1 MKAKSK
7 AYFNYSLL
15 DLHFGYRLVEMS
27 GVAVSLNGHVFN
39 LLNAK
44 YISDADDNDNDND
57 NDKYS
62 VFDEELMNHDS
73 ASAGV
78 CFGLPRLLNL
88 SLMIEY

>member
-27 GVAVSLNGHVFN
+27 GVAVSLNGLS

-44 YISDADDNDNDND
+44 YISDADDND
-57 NDKYS
+57 KYS
-62 VFDEELMNHDS
+62 IFDEELMNHDS

>member
-15 DLHFGYRLVEMS
+15 DLHFGYRLAEIS

-39 LLNAK
+39 LLDAK
-44 YISDADDNDNDND
+44 YISDADDND
-57 NDKYS
+57 KYS
-62 VFDEELMNHDS
+62 VFDDELMNHDS

>member
-27 GVAVSLNGHVFN
+27 GVAVSLNGLS
-39 LLNAK
+39 LLNANH
-44 YISDADDNDNDND
+44 ISDADD

-62 VFDEELMNHDS
+62 VFDEEFMNHDS
-73 ASAGV
+73 ASAEV

>member
-15 DLHFGYRLVEMS
+15 DLHFGYRLAEIS
-27 GVAVSLNGHVFN
+27 GVAVSLNGHAFN
-39 LLNAK
+39 LLDAK
-44 YISDADDNDNDND
+44 YISDTDD

-62 VFDEELMNHDS
+62 VFDDELMNHDS
-73 ASAGV
+73 ASARV
-78 CFGLPRLLNL
+78 YFGLPRLLNL

>member
-44 YISDADDNDNDND
+44 YISDADDNDND
-57 NDKYS
+57 KYS
-62 VFDEELMNHDS
+62 VFDDELMNHDS

-78 CFGLPRLLNL
+78 YFGLPRLLNL

>member
-15 DLHFGYRLVEMS
+15 DLHFGYRLAEIS
-27 GVAVSLNGHVFN
+27 GVVVSLNGHVFN
-39 LLNAK
+39 LLDAK
-44 YISDADDNDNDND
+44 YISDADDNDND
-57 NDKYS
+57 KYS
-62 VFDEELMNHDS
+62 VFDDELMNHDS

-78 CFGLPRLLNL
+78 YFGLPRLLNL

>member
-15 DLHFGYRLVEMS
+15 DLHFGYRLVEIS

-39 LLNAK
+39 LLDAK
-44 YISDADDNDNDND
+44 YISDADDNDND
-57 NDKYS
+57 KYS
-62 VFDEELMNHDS
+62 VFDDELMNHDS

-78 CFGLPRLLNL
+78 YFGLPRLLNL

>member
-15 DLHFGYRLVEMS
+15 DFHFGYRLVEMS

-39 LLNAK
+39 LLDAK
-44 YISDADDNDNDND
+44 YISDADDNDR
-57 NDKYS
+57 YS
-62 VFDEELMNHDS
+62 AFDDELMNHDA

-78 CFGLPRLLNL
+78 YFGLPRRFNL
-88 SLMIEY
+88 SLTIEY

>member
-27 GVAVSLNGHVFN
+27 RIAVSLNGHVFN

-44 YISDADDNDNDND
+44 YISDADDND
-57 NDKYS
+57 KYC
-62 VFDEELMNHDS
+62 VFDEELMNPDS
-73 ASAGV
+73 ASARV
-78 CFGLPRLLNL
+78 YFGLPRLLNL

>member
-44 YISDADDNDNDND
+44 YISDADDND
-57 NDKYS
+57 KYS
-62 VFDEELMNHDS
+62 VFDE
-73 ASAGV
+73 
-78 CFGLPRLLNL
+78 
-88 SLMIEY
+88 

>member
-15 DLHFGYRLVEMS
+15 DLHFGYRLAEIS
-27 GVAVSLNGHVFN
+27 GVAVPLNGHVFN
-39 LLNAK
+39 LLDAK
-44 YISDADDNDNDND
+44 YISDTDD

-62 VFDEELMNHDS
+62 VFDDELMNHDS
-73 ASAGV
+73 ASARV
-78 CFGLPRLLNL
+78 YFGLPRLLNL

>member
-7 AYFNYSLL
+7 AYFNYSFL
-15 DLHFGYRLVEMS
+15 DLHFGYRLAEIS

-39 LLNAK
+39 LLDAK
-44 YISDADDNDNDND
+44 YISDADADD

-62 VFDEELMNHDS
+62 VFDDELMNHDS

-78 CFGLPRLLNL
+78 YFGLPRLLNL

>member
-27 GVAVSLNGHVFN
+27 GVAVSLNGDVFN

-44 YISDADDNDNDND
+44 YISDADDND
-57 NDKYS
+57 KYC
-62 VFDEELMNHDS
+62 VFDEELMNPDS
-73 ASAGV
+73 ASVGV
-78 CFGLPRLLNL
+78 YFSLPRLLNL

>member
-27 GVAVSLNGHVFN
+27 GVAVSLNGIS

-44 YISDADDNDNDND
+44 YISDADDND
-57 NDKYS
+57 KYC
-62 VFDEELMNHDS
+62 VFDEELMNPDS
-73 ASAGV
+73 ASARV
-78 CFGLPRLLNL
+78 YFGLPRLLNL

>member
-27 GVAVSLNGHVFN
+27 GVAVSLNGLS

-44 YISDADDNDNDND
+44 HISDADDND
-57 NDKYS
+57 KYC
-62 VFDEELMNHDS
+62 VFDEELMNPDS
-73 ASAGV
+73 ASARV
-78 CFGLPRLLNL
+78 YFGLPRLLNL

>member
-15 DLHFGYRLVEMS
+15 DLHFGYRLAEIS

-39 LLNAK
+39 LLDAK
-44 YISDADDNDNDND
+44 YISDADDNDNN
-57 NDKYS
+57 KYS
-62 VFDEELMNHDS
+62 VFDDELMNHDS

-78 CFGLPRLLNL
+78 YFGLPRLLNL

>member
-27 GVAVSLNGHVFN
+27 GIAVSLNGDVFN

-44 YISDADDNDNDND
+44 YISDADDND
-57 NDKYS
+57 KYC
-62 VFDEELMNHDS
+62 VFDEELMNPDS
-73 ASAGV
+73 ASVGV
-78 CFGLPRLLNL
+78 YFSLPRLLNL

>member
-44 YISDADDNDNDND
+44 YISDADDNDND
-57 NDKYS
+57 KYS
-62 VFDEELMNHDS
+62 VFDEEFMNHDS
-73 ASAGV
+73 ASAEV

>member
-15 DLHFGYRLVEMS
+15 DLYFGYRLAEIS
-27 GVAVSLNGHVFN
+27 GVAVSLNGYVFN
-39 LLNAK
+39 LLDAK
-44 YISDADDNDNDND
+44 YISDTDDND

-62 VFDEELMNHDS
+62 VFDDELMNHDS

-78 CFGLPRLLNL
+78 YFGLPRLLNL

>member
-27 GVAVSLNGHVFN
+27 GVAVSLNGDVFN

-44 YISDADDNDNDND
+44 YISDADDND
-57 NDKYS
+57 KYS
-62 VFDEELMNHDS
+62 VFDEEFMNHDS
-73 ASAGV
+73 TSAEV

>member
-27 GVAVSLNGHVFN
+27 GVAVSLNGLS

-44 YISDADDNDNDND
+44 YISDADDND
-57 NDKYS
+57 KYC
-62 VFDEELMNHDS
+62 VFDEELMNPDS
-73 ASAGV
+73 ASARV
-78 CFGLPRLLNL
+78 YFGLPRLLNL

>member
-44 YISDADDNDNDND
+44 YISDADDNDNN
-57 NDKYS
+57 KYS
-62 VFDEELMNHDS
+62 VFDDELMNHDS

-78 CFGLPRLLNL
+78 YFGLPRLLNL

>member
-27 GVAVSLNGHVFN
+27 GVAVSLNGLS

-44 YISDADDNDNDND
+44 YISDADN
-57 NDKYS
+57 NDKYC
-62 VFDEELMNHDS
+62 VFDEELMNPDS
-73 ASAGV
+73 ASARV
-78 CFGLPRLLNL
+78 YFGLPRLLNL

>member
-1 MKAKSK
+1 M
-7 AYFNYSLL
+7 L
-15 DLHFGYRLVEMS
+15 DLHFGYRLAEMS

-44 YISDADDNDNDND
+44 YISDADENN
-57 NDKYS
+57 KYS
-62 VFDEELMNHDS
+62 VFDDDLMNHDS

-78 CFGLPRLLNL
+78 YFGLPRLLNL

>member
-15 DLHFGYRLVEMS
+15 DLHFGYRLAEIS

-39 LLNAK
+39 LLDAK
-44 YISDADDNDNDND
+44 YISDTDD

-62 VFDEELMNHDS
+62 VFDDELINHDS
-73 ASAGV
+73 ASARV
-78 CFGLPRLLNL
+78 YFGLPRLLNL